1 MSVSYF
7 IQSLMEENKA
17 SSVTIVSDPAITP
30 WDYRNNNRKPR
41 SKSLDVQPTD
51 ALQQRCPRR
60 ISSFSR
66 WDSSVSFEEEAVVK
80 VIPPIR
86 RASPLRPTT
95 FPETDTESDQSF
107 GTAECSS
114 RQQLR
119 HTDSL
124 PRRPSRQDSL
134 QRPGRLHRQ
143 CSWASSA

>member
-1 MSVSYF
+1 MSVVYF
-7 IQSLMEENKA
+7 IQSLIEENSA

-30 WDYRNNNRKPR
+30 WDYRNNDRKPR
-41 SKSLDVQPTD
+41 SKSLNVLPSDT
-51 ALQQRCPRR
+51 LQRRHPRE

-66 WDSSVSFEEEAVVK
+66 WDNSVSLEEEAVVK

-86 RASPLRPTT
+86 WASPLRPTT
-95 FPETDTESDQSF
+95 FPQADTEIDQF
-107 GTAECSS
+107 FDTAECSP

-124 PRRPSRQDSL
+124 PRKPSRQDSL
-134 QRPGRLHRQ
+134 QQPGRLHRQ